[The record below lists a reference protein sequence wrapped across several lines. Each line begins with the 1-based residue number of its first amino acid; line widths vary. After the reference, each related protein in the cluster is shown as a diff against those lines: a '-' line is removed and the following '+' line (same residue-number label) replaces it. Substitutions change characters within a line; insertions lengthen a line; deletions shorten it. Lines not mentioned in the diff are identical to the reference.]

1 MDVAAMGSPVE
12 DQISEIRQSHG
23 KRFGQVGLRV
33 GQPDPK
39 PRLTSLL
46 NHGGQAIVVDDG
58 LELRGS

>member
-1 MDVAAMGSPVE
+1 MDVAAIGSPVE
-12 DQISEIRQSHG
+12 A
-23 KRFGQVGLRV
+23 GLRV

-58 LELRGS
+58 LKLRGS